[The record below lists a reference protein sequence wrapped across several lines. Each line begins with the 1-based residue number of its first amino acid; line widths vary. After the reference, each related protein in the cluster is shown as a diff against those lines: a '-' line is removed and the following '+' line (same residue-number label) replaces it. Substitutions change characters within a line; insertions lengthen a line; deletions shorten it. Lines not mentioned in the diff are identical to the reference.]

1 MKSLERFKTMLV
13 HSKERVAEKIK
24 ENPDNAAMIGLL
36 EGLVL
41 AENLLKI
48 AEEEP
53 TDEPPVQDVQPE
65 SK

>member
-13 HSKERVAEKIK
+13 HSKERVAEKVK
-24 ENPDNAAMIGLL
+24 ENPDNTAMIGLL

-53 TDEPPVQDVQPE
+53 TNDTQTPDI
-65 SK
+65 

>member
-13 HSKERVAEKIK
+13 HSKEKVAERVK
-24 ENPDNAAMIGLL
+24 ENPDNIALIGLL

-41 AENLLKI
+41 AENLLII

-65 SK
+65 SE

>member
-13 HSKERVAEKIK
+13 HSKEKVAERVK
-24 ENPDNAAMIGLL
+24 ENPDNTAMIGLL

-65 SK
+65 SE

>member
-13 HSKERVAEKIK
+13 HSKERVAEKVK
-24 ENPDNAAMIGLL
+24 ENPDNIALIGLL

-41 AENLLKI
+41 AENLLII

-65 SK
+65 SE

>member
-13 HSKERVAEKIK
+13 HSKERVAERVK
-24 ENPDNAAMIGLL
+24 ENPDNIALIGLL

-65 SK
+65 SE

>member
-24 ENPDNAAMIGLL
+24 ENPDNTAMIGLL

-65 SK
+65 SE

>member
-1 MKSLERFKTMLV
+1 MKSLEQFKTMLV
-13 HSKERVAEKIK
+13 HSKERVAEKVK
-24 ENPDNAAMIGLL
+24 ENPDNIALIGLL

-53 TDEPPVQDVQPE
+53 TNDTQTPDI
-65 SK
+65 

>member
-1 MKSLERFKTMLV
+1 MKSLEQFKTMLV

-24 ENPDNAAMIGLL
+24 ENPDNTAMIGLL

-53 TDEPPVQDVQPE
+53 TNDTQTPDI
-65 SK
+65 

>member
-24 ENPDNAAMIGLL
+24 ENPDNTAMIGLL

-53 TDEPPVQDVQPE
+53 TNDTQTPDI
-65 SK
+65 

>member
-13 HSKERVAEKIK
+13 HSKERVAEKVK
-24 ENPDNAAMIGLL
+24 ENPDNIALIGLL

-65 SK
+65 SE

>member
-13 HSKERVAEKIK
+13 HSKERVAERVK
-24 ENPDNAAMIGLL
+24 ENPDNIALIGLL

-41 AENLLKI
+41 AENLLII

-65 SK
+65 SE

>member
-13 HSKERVAEKIK
+13 HSKEKVAERVK
-24 ENPDNAAMIGLL
+24 ENPDNIALIGLL

-65 SK
+65 SE

>member
-24 ENPDNAAMIGLL
+24 ENPDNTAIIGLL

-53 TDEPPVQDVQPE
+53 TDGEVLRDG
-65 SK
+65 

>member
-13 HSKERVAEKIK
+13 HSKEKVAERVK
-24 ENPDNAAMIGLL
+24 ENPDNIALIGLL

-53 TDEPPVQDVQPE
+53 TNEPPVQDVQPE
-65 SK
+65 SE

>member
-13 HSKERVAEKIK
+13 HSKERVAEQVK
-24 ENPDNAAMIGLL
+24 ENPDNIALIGLL

-53 TDEPPVQDVQPE
+53 TNDTQTPDI
-65 SK
+65 

>member
-13 HSKERVAEKIK
+13 HSKERVAEKVK
-24 ENPDNAAMIGLL
+24 ENPDNTAMIGLL

>member
-13 HSKERVAEKIK
+13 HSKERVAEKVK
-24 ENPDNAAMIGLL
+24 ENPDNIALIGLL

-53 TDEPPVQDVQPE
+53 TNDTQTPDI
-65 SK
+65 

>member
-1 MKSLERFKTMLV
+1 MKSLEQFKTMLV
-13 HSKERVAEKIK
+13 HSKERVAEKVK
-24 ENPDNAAMIGLL
+24 ENPDNTAMIGLL

>member
-24 ENPDNAAMIGLL
+24 ENPDNTAMIGLL

>member
-13 HSKERVAEKIK
+13 HSKERVAEKVK
-24 ENPDNAAMIGLL
+24 ENPDNTAMIGLL

-65 SK
+65 SE

>member
-13 HSKERVAEKIK
+13 HSKERVAEKVK
-24 ENPDNAAMIGLL
+24 ENPDNIALIGLL

-48 AEEEP
+48 AGEEP
-53 TDEPPVQDVQPE
+53 TDGEVLRDG
-65 SK
+65 

>member
-13 HSKERVAEKIK
+13 HSKERVAEKAK
-24 ENPDNAAMIGLL
+24 ENPDNTAMIGLL

-53 TDEPPVQDVQPE
+53 TDGEVLRDG
-65 SK
+65 

>member
-13 HSKERVAEKIK
+13 HSKEKVAERVK
-24 ENPDNAAMIGLL
+24 ENPDNIALIGLL

>member
-13 HSKERVAEKIK
+13 HSKERVAEKVK
-24 ENPDNAAMIGLL
+24 ENPDNPAMIGLL

>member
-13 HSKERVAEKIK
+13 HSKERVAEQVK
-24 ENPDNAAMIGLL
+24 ENPDNIALIGML

-65 SK
+65 SE

>member
-13 HSKERVAEKIK
+13 HSKERVAERVK
-24 ENPDNAAMIGLL
+24 ENPDNTAMIGLL

-65 SK
+65 SE

>member
-13 HSKERVAEKIK
+13 HSKEKVAERVK
-24 ENPDNAAMIGLL
+24 ENPDNIALIGLL

-53 TDEPPVQDVQPE
+53 TNDTQTPDI
-65 SK
+65 